1 VKRLLVQ
8 VACALLACALLL
20 AGAGA
25 GRAEEAPGAA
35 APDGAVKL
43 RGWFL
48 GAQAAAGGRDHWN
61 VFGRDLLPPAPVA
74 DPSGGFGL
82 HFGRRCGAR
91 FLLGLQLC
99 VIAHDLE
106 GLNEQ
111 LYDLEL
117 LFTGTVLFNARG
129 ALQPFVR
136 GGFGF
141 GVAATENT
149 EELPDTVAVGTAA
162 IAGAGLQ
169 VRLSSRFSLEAE
181 AAANFTNFFEVHT
194 DRDVAT
200 GEKDW
205 RVRTSQVGWRVGLGM
220 MIWF

>member
-1 VKRLLVQ
+1 MKRRLVLL
-8 VACALLACALLL
+8 ACALLACALLL
-20 AGAGA
+20 ADA
-25 GRAEEAPGAA
+25 GRAVEAPSAA

-74 DPSGGFGL
+74 DPSGGFGV

-106 GLNEQ
+106 GLTEQ

-117 LFTGTVLFNARG
+117 LLTGTVLFNAYG

-136 GGFGF
+136 GGFGL
-141 GVAATENT
+141 GVVATENT

-181 AAANFTNFFEVHT
+181 AAANFSNFFEVHT
-194 DRDVAT
+194 DRDGMT

>member
-1 VKRLLVQ
+1 VKRLLVLL
-8 VACALLACALLL
+8 ACALLACALLL
-20 AGAGA
+20 AGAG
-25 GRAEEAPGAA
+25 RAEEAPGAA
-35 APDGAVKL
+35 APGGAVRL

-99 VIAHDLE
+99 AIAHDLE
-106 GLNEQ
+106 GLTEQ

-117 LFTGTVLFNARG
+117 LVTGTVLFNERG

-136 GGFGF
+136 GGFGL
-141 GVAATENT
+141 AAAVTE
-149 EELPDTVAVGTAA
+149 ESGELPDTAAVGTAA
-162 IAGAGLQ
+162 IAGTGMQ

-181 AAANFTNFFEVHT
+181 AAANFSNFFEVHA
-194 DRDVAT
+194 DQDGAS
-200 GEKDW
+200 GEDDW